1 MEQFKFNEQLAQG
14 IVEGILKGYAKYSE
28 ERIQKS
34 RELHISGGYA
44 WTKGNIIDH
53 HTVEETKDLGINFW
67 KSKAGPTW
75 GYLQFFHG
83 EDKKLFIIKNQKYFN
98 EKDFARGKTPLNTK
112 QPKRSNYLTELS
124 MINDNID
131 FAKIQREHDLQQ
143 GREQLIIDLGFEN
156 EILEAPAAAEFVSQ
170 FNEFY
175 IVTYLIDED
184 HKISEITHY
193 MPNPHDGKAIKIED
207 LTHYMLASPS
217 QSQEIDYELLK
228 QLSKEDQQTPA
239 DHLTVYG
246 ILLPGKEK
254 EE

>member
-1 MEQFKFNEQLAQG
+1 MEQFKFNQQLAQG
-14 IVEGILKGYAKYSE
+14 IVDGILKGYEKYSE

-34 RELHISGGYA
+34 RDLHISGGYA

-53 HTVEETKDLGINFW
+53 HTAEETKEMGIDFW

-75 GYLQFFHG
+75 GYLQFFHA

-112 QPKRSNYLTELS
+112 QLNRSNYLSELS
-124 MINDNID
+124 MINNDID
-131 FAKIQREHDLQQ
+131 FDKIQRENDLHQ
-143 GREQLIIDLGFEN
+143 GKEQLIIDLGFEN
-156 EILEAPAAAEFVSQ
+156 EILEVAATEEFVAQ
-170 FNEFY
+170 FKEFY

-207 LTHYMLASPS
+207 LTHYMLASTS
-217 QSQEIDYELLK
+217 NSSEIDYELLK
-228 QLSKEDQQTPA
+228 KLSQEDQQTPA
-239 DHLTVYG
+239 DHLTAYG